1 VDEGHARQPLREA
14 IPLASVREALPRW
27 ASDELA
33 DAAAARLVDSGVL
46 QAIEGG
52 VRRPGHE
59 ATLSDEQ
66 RAASARLEELLRAG
80 GLGAPAL
87 DELPDDLQRRED
99 LWALLRRL
107 ESQGVVRQVADELFL
122 GSESLDAA
130 AARIRSELGG
140 RRELG
145 PAAFRDVLPVT
156 RKRLLPLLN
165 YFDGKGT
172 TLRRGEGRDVPA
184 AG

>member
-1 VDEGHARQPLREA
+1 
-14 IPLASVREALPRW
+14 
-27 ASDELA
+27 
-33 DAAAARLVDSGVL
+33 
-46 QAIEGG
+46 
-52 VRRPGHE
+52 
-59 ATLSDEQ
+59 
-66 RAASARLEELLRAG
+66 
-80 GLGAPAL
+80 
-87 DELPDDLQRRED
+87 
-99 LWALLRRL
+99 LLRRL